1 MYNTSPK
8 ILDLRHTKK
17 QTLQAVFMEVFNKVF
32 STFIFCISSVR
43 FVLFPANMLPIAA
56 GNYFTLCFVNYLVI
70 LTALILT
77 CTMFSLLKH
86 LIEADTISEFRGV
99 NNMHQR
105 CQQTCCSR
113 TCNKLL
119 YINFFSHLIFCVW
132 RKTEIVHNYY
142 NLDVW
147 V

>member
-8 ILDLRHTKK
+8 ILLICDIPKNKHYK
-17 QTLQAVFMEVFNKVF
+17 QCSWKSSIKSLVLLFSVFL
-32 STFIFCISSVR
+32 VR
-43 FVLFPANMLPIAA
+43 FVVFPANMLPVAA
-56 GNYFTLCFVNYLVI
+56 GNYFTVCFVNYLVI

-77 CTMFSLLKH
+77 CTMFSLLEH

-119 YINFFSHLIFCVW
+119 YIKFFSHLIFYV
-132 RKTEIVHNYY
+132 
-142 NLDVW
+142 
-147 V
+147 